1 MNKATARIPLLEQT
15 IIDNARQELDAI
27 LSFHRRK
34 AEGIDGEQLE
44 QACRD
49 YLARYHALCALLVFG
64 HLPDC
69 GMSEPG
75 ARELRTIE
83 AELHAVNKRGL
94 RPGLSCY
101 ASSRR
106 RRLAPS
112 GFHPSLPAVGSRFR
126 SHQALPGSRCALRA
140 PGLAPALSLSSP
152 SGERRGR
159 TSALPWMPFRTP

>member
-83 AELHAVNKRGL
+83 AELHAVNKT
-94 RPGLSCY
+94 
-101 ASSRR
+101 
-106 RRLAPS
+106 
-112 GFHPSLPAVGSRFR
+112 PAN
-126 SHQALPGSRCALRA
+126 
-140 PGLAPALSLSSP
+140 
-152 SGERRGR
+152 
-159 TSALPWMPFRTP
+159 

>member
-1 MNKATARIPLLEQT
+1 MNKATARIPRLEQT

-75 ARELRTIE
+75 ARELRAIE
-83 AELHAVNKRGL
+83 AELHAVNKT
-94 RPGLSCY
+94 
-101 ASSRR
+101 A
-106 RRLAPS
+106 AN
-112 GFHPSLPAVGSRFR
+112 
-126 SHQALPGSRCALRA
+126 
-140 PGLAPALSLSSP
+140 
-152 SGERRGR
+152 
-159 TSALPWMPFRTP
+159 